1 MPARV
6 IEAKTWKSFRI
17 REQQGWKVTCR
28 GCVEVNTRVRCT
40 HRNPYIQLGP
50 AGLGPEDLQRFKV
63 APMIADRRRAHQRY
77 VRLVTC
83 PQSIASAPD

>member
-50 AGLGPEDLQRFKV
+50 TGLGPEDL
-63 APMIADRRRAHQRY
+63 HGG
-77 VRLVTC
+77 
-83 PQSIASAPD
+83 PDDSQTSERVPA